1 MADTDPDTSTAT
13 DPDTAPDA
21 APSAPPPAARPVGTV
36 ARAVFGFLIRR
47 RELSIIL
54 VTVAAAIYFTA
65 KSGSHFNTTGNYHI
79 IMQYFA
85 PWAIIGA
92 GESLLLICGEIDL
105 SAGFVFTF
113 TPFAFMSFYNAG
125 ATVPEAFIGALAVAT
140 GAGIVNGLIRV
151 LFNLSSFITTLG
163 MGFFLEGMSYIQSR
177 GEPATPPIAGGFA
190 QVIGGWRW
198 SELVWALGIVVVMQ
212 IALSATRY
220 GVYIQAAGGNPLS
233 AAESGIKVGRVK
245 IATFAATSLLAG
257 FTGILDQVRV
267 GSFDPTSGGNTTM
280 FMAVSSAVIGGTAL
294 LGGSG
299 TVIGA
304 LFGAVLLGIINDG
317 FNLIGVNAYAFDVVI
332 GIAVVVAMLLNVYLS
347 ALRKRVL
354 R

>member
-1 MADTDPDTSTAT
+1 MAEAGIDS
-13 DPDTAPDA
+13 DTAPA
-21 APSAPPPAARPVGTV
+21 AAGPPAPPRGS
-36 ARAVFGFLIRR
+36 ARAAGGAVLRALVRR
-47 RELSIIL
+47 RELSIVL
-54 VTVAAAIYFTA
+54 VTIAAVIYFTVA
-65 KSGSHFNTTGNYHI
+65 GHRGFNTTNNYHI

-85 PWAIIGA
+85 PWAIIGGA
-92 GESLLLICGEIDL
+92 EALLLICGEIDL
-105 SAGFVFTF
+105 SAGFVYTF
-113 TPFAFMSFYNAG
+113 TPFALTSFYDAG
-125 ATVPEAFIGALAVAT
+125 ATVPLALIGALAVA
-140 GAGIVNGLIRV
+140 AGVGLLNGLIRV
-151 LFNLSSFITTLG
+151 LFNLSSFIVTLG

-177 GEPATPPIAGGFA
+177 GEPVPPPIGGGLQ
-190 QVIGGWRW
+190 QVIGGSRW
-198 SELVWALGIVVVMQ
+198 SELIWALAIVAVLQ

-245 IATFAATSLLAG
+245 VATFMATSLLAG

-280 FMAVSSAVIGGTAL
+280 FMAVASAVIGGTAL

-304 LFGAVLLGIINDG
+304 MFGALLLGIINDG

-332 GIAVVVAMLLNVYLS
+332 GIAVVVAMLLNVYLAS
-347 ALRKRVL
+347 LRKRAL